1 MTNTSSASKEFFW
14 TVVFDE
20 AYRNAFHPVRE
31 YLDALRWDGIK
42 RIDTWLVDYASAEGS
57 EIVCAVGAL
66 MLVAAVRRIRSPG
79 CKFDEMPVLI
89 SVQGFDKS
97 TALSILAM
105 RPEWFSDDLPLNA
118 DSKKTI
124 ERLRGRWI
132 VEAAELKG
140 MRYGDIEHLKAFLS
154 RSVDRARMSYDRA
167 NTELK
172 RQCVI
177 IGTTNH
183 EKFLRDQTGNRRF
196 WPVRGVKFDLDK
208 LKQDR
213 DQLWAE
219 AATREA
225 EGASIR
231 LPREL
236 WDQASEQQEEHTI
249 AEPWIEVIQSVL
261 GDIKGKIMNT
271 DTWLLVGMPPEKQTQ
286 AHNERLGI
294 AMKASGWQ
302 RKKCRFGKLGVHWGY
317 VPSGTT
323 GEVQRRVLVFHDWRT
338 GTTEARLAEDDD
350 DDGKPLF

>member
-1 MTNTSSASKEFFW
+1 
-14 TVVFDE
+14 
-20 AYRNAFHPVRE
+20 
-31 YLDALRWDGIK
+31 L
-42 RIDTWLVDYASAEGS
+42 
-57 EIVCAVGAL
+57 AV
-66 MLVAAVRRIRSPG
+66 
-79 CKFDEMPVLI
+79 
-89 SVQGFDKS
+89 
-97 TALSILAM
+97 

-167 NTELK
+167 NTELR

-196 WPVRGVKFDLDK
+196 WPVHDVQFDLEK

-219 AATREA
+219 AAAREA

-231 LPREL
+231 LSKEL
-236 WDQASEQQEEHTI
+236 WDKASQQQEEHTI
-249 AEPWIEVIQSVL
+249 SEPWIEVIQHVL
-261 GDIKGKIMNT
+261 GNLKGKLLSE
-271 DTWLLVGMPPEKQTQ
+271 DAWLLVGMSADKRTQ
-286 AHNERLGI
+286 AHNERLGM
-294 AMKASGWQ
+294 AMRVCGWS
-302 RKKCRFGKLGVHWGY
+302 RTKRRFGKLGVRWGY
-317 VPSGTT
+317 VPSDAEEGTT
-323 GEVQRRVLVFHDWRT
+323 LSRVLVIHDWRE
-338 GTTEARLAEDDD
+338 GTSRAWLAVNDD
-350 DDGKPLF
+350 DDGGF